1 MRRSSAQLK
10 ALAREALL
18 QRYSTAVGA
27 YLILAFLS
35 LFQYFLPLSLN
46 LGSETLSLIA
56 SQLISLILSLI
67 FAIFEAGAVCLML
80 NISRGKNYSLGDLL
94 YGFRHNPDTFILVSL
109 VLTLIQFLCQLPA
122 NIYNYTSPV
131 WNSSTATDA
140 DILYVFGIFMLLR
153 ALGSLV
159 SFLLTI
165 PLLLASYLLIDDPSL
180 SAREALVSSTQLMR
194 GNKGRMIYLQ
204 FSFLGLWILGIL
216 SCGIALLWVQ
226 PYITMT
232 MVYFYRELRG
242 ELE

>member
-1 MRRSSAQLK
+1 MAAQK
-10 ALAREALL
+10 KKITFKGQSTEAVI
-18 QRYSTAVGA
+18 R
-27 YLILAFLS
+27 
-35 LFQYFLPLSLN
+35 QYKR
-46 LGSETLSLIA
+46 TR
-56 SQLISLILSLI
+56 LISYAL
-67 FAIFEAGAVCLML
+67 
-80 NISRGKNYSLGDLL
+80 YSLAVLMAMMSLTWYSVDSISV
-94 YGFRHNPDTFILVSL
+94 FSL

-140 DILYVFGIFMLLR
+140 DILYVFGIFMLLS